1 MSTAS
6 MSVTIYNLGG
16 IEPLGTVSVRKAI
29 TMLHRG
35 VARVHEAAGNA
46 NFGPYVVPKAVELIR
61 YIFARWKYD
70 SEYRR
75 YSKKNILER
84 DNYTCAYCSK
94 HADTV
99 DHILPRCLGGI
110 SSFENVVAA
119 CFKCNSKKGGRTPEQ
134 AGMKL
139 RFRP

>member
-16 IEPLGTVSVRKAI
+16 IEPLGTVSVRKAV

-35 VARVHEAAGNA
+35 VARIHTEIENA
-46 NFGPYVVPKAVELIR
+46 KFGTYSVPAAVELIR
-61 YIFARWKYD
+61 YIFAKWKYD

-75 YSKKNILER
+75 YSKRNILER
-84 DNYTCAYCSK
+84 DKYICAYCGN

-99 DHILPRCLGGI
+99 DHINPRCLGGV
-110 SSFENVVAA
+110 SSWDNVVAA

-139 RFRP
+139 RFRQ